1 MPDIQAPVRRI
12 QVTLRGPRLI
22 DLEKRFAETVLSGSL
37 DACLA
42 ISPDGTILAWSPS
55 AQSILG
61 YTREEAVGRSLFD
74 LIVPADRQEQSRH
87 EIQQAMERGAVTYES
102 VRRTKDASEL
112 YMVISYRVVR
122 GPTGDLEFVL
132 VSDRDITELRS
143 LRQTDTLE
151 AKFHGL
157 LQSMPDATVVVNR
170 VGRIVLVNAQ
180 TEKLFGYGR
189 DELLTKPIEILV
201 PERYRSA
208 HPGHRTGY
216 FASPHARPMGSA
228 LELFGLR
235 RDGTEFPVEISLSPL
250 ETEEGVM
257 AMAAVRDVAGRK
269 RAEAKFRGLLES
281 APDAMVIVG
290 RDGRIVLV
298 NAQVE
303 KLFGYSRDELLA
315 QPIEILVP
323 ERYRTGHPGHR
334 IGYIADP
341 HSRPMGSGLE
351 LFGLRRDGTEFPVE
365 ISLSPLETEE
375 GLLITA
381 AVRDITERKRLEERI
396 AERTTA
402 LEAANQELE
411 AFAYSAAHD
420 LRAPLITIGG
430 LSRMLIEDHA
440 PSLPDEAQRY
450 LREVDQ
456 SAKKMSNLINDLL
469 AFSRLGRQP
478 IKQQAVDLADVARQA
493 LAEINGAAMG
503 GSARA
508 QIGDLPSCRVDP
520 ALLKQVLVNLLSNAF
535 KFSRDRQ
542 DPVVE
547 VGWRRDL
554 DAETHHTLFIKDNGV
569 GFDMRY
575 ADKLFGV
582 FQRLHSAEEYEG
594 TGVGLAIVQRIIHRH
609 GGRVWAEGE
618 PGKGATFYF
627 TLPKDGAA

>member
-1 MPDIQAPVRRI
+1 M
-12 QVTLRGPRLI
+12 I
-22 DLEKRFAETVLSGSL
+22 DFEKRFAETLLSGSL
-37 DACLA
+37 DASLA
-42 ISPDGTILAWSPS
+42 ISPDGTILVWSSS

-61 YTREEAVGRSLFD
+61 YGREEAVGRSLFD

-102 VRRTKDASEL
+102 VRRTKSASEI
-112 YMVISYRVVR
+112 YMLISYRVIR
-122 GPTGDLEFVL
+122 GPEGDLEFVL

-189 DELLTKPIEILV
+189 DQLLTKPIEILV

-228 LELFGLR
+228 LELFGQR

-303 KLFGYSRDELLA
+303 KLFGYSRGELLA
-315 QPIEILVP
+315 QSIEILVP
-323 ERYRTGHPGHR
+323 ERYRNGHLGHR
-334 IGYIADP
+334 TGYTADP
-341 HSRPMGSGLE
+341 HARPMGSALE
-351 LFGLRRDGTEFPVE
+351 LFGRRRDGTEFPVE

-396 AERTTA
+396 AERTRA

-478 IKQQAVDLADVARQA
+478 IKEQSVDLAAVVRQA
-493 LAEINGAAMG
+493 LAELNGAGMG
-503 GSARA
+503 KSAHA
-508 QIGDLPSCRVDP
+508 QIGDLPSCRADP

-535 KFSRDRQ
+535 KFSRDRR
-542 DPVVE
+542 DPAVE

-554 DAETHHTLFIKDNGV
+554 DAVTHHTLFIKDNGV

-575 ADKLFGV
+575 GDKLFGV
-582 FQRLHSAEEYEG
+582 FQRLHSTEEYEG
-594 TGVGLAIVQRIIHRH
+594 TGVGLAIVQRIIQRH